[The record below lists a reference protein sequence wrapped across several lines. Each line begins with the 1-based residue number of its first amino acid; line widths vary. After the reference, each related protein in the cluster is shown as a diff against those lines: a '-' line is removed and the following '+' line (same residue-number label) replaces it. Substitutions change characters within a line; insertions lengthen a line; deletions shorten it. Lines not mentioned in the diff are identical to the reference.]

1 MNINLR
7 NYKNKTA
14 LSSAKLKQNKT
25 INLLIN
31 DNRFDYEES
40 RLNFAFFLA
49 DYQPSQLFTNAKYL
63 VVKIARVIKKP
74 FIFQLKTNH
83 LAYSK
88 NF

>member
-7 NYKNKTA
+7 NYKNETA

-49 DYQPSQLFTNAKYL
+49 DYQPSQLYTNAKYL
-63 VVKIARVIKKP
+63 VVNYTVYDVKFKYLYNDSP
-74 FIFQLKTNH
+74 
-83 LAYSK
+83 
-88 NF
+88 